1 MIRVFDIVLSLLGIL
16 FLWPLALVVCIVI
29 YLEKGKPIFLQE
41 RMGKNQKPFILYK
54 FRTMNIG
61 TANIASHL
69 SNKNDITKFGML
81 LRRTKIDELPQ
92 LLNVLKGEM
101 SIVGPRPNLFS
112 QTELIAERSKRG
124 VYHHRPGITGLAQIN
139 DVDMSTPVKLSEL
152 DAMMLQNLTPA
163 NYIKYI
169 LATLMGKGQ
178 GDRIRDFAPNT
189 GGANRGF
196 P

>member
-1 MIRVFDIVLSLLGIL
+1 MYFRPMIRALDIIFSFVGIL
-16 FLWPLALVVCIVI
+16 LLWPLALVVCILI
-29 YLEKGKPIFLQE
+29 LLEKGQPIFIQE

-69 SNKNDITKFGML
+69 SNKSDITKFGKL

-101 SIVGPRPNLFS
+101 SLVGPRPNLYS
-112 QTELIAERSKRG
+112 QTELIAERAKRG
-124 VYHHRPGITGLAQIN
+124 VYDVPPGITGLAQIN
-139 DVDMSTPVKLSEL
+139 DIDMSTPKKLAQMDELMVKNMSVS
-152 DAMMLQNLTPA
+152 

-169 LATLMGKGQ
+169 LATVGGGGA
-178 GDRIRDFAPNT
+178 GDRIMEAK
-189 GGANRGF
+189 
-196 P
+196 